1 MQRLGQQRMKQVCVR
16 ICVRAAWILL
26 CVGLVMP
33 FEAPEATAQDE
44 LKIFG
49 FFQGV
54 AFQNWQK
61 LTQQGLRQTTIN
73 GVPTFQRFDSV
84 NNTDRNV
91 FTLQQVNLF
100 LSKDFGSKFS
110 AFVNLEFTDNY
121 SSNLGWG
128 SLSLQEAFVRY
139 EGSEYFNIKA
149 GLFLPQFNN
158 LYEIYNR
165 LPLLPYVFRPFIY
178 ETQFDAFISREDY
191 LPSRA
196 LLQIYGY
203 IPLGDLNIDYAG
215 YIGNAEN
222 TYIFASNSIV
232 RATGLGSNF
241 QAPGLSTVS
250 LKTGGARVGVRAG
263 QLKAGVSATLDND
276 NQRRFNIAIQG
287 TGITVPA
294 NNKTLAEGSNPGDVS
309 RTRIGIDAQYTVG
322 PLTIAGEA
330 LLVNYALSRAQQDS
344 LAAWSKPVANPAR
357 AADLSVGGIGDNLNK
372 RFFYG
377 TLQYDFTENFYGYA
391 TASYLED
398 NFSTVFKNGV
408 LGYGGGLGYRLI
420 DQVVVKLQY
429 QHISLNSE
437 RAVLDQDNIFAAISV
452 AF

>member
-1 MQRLGQQRMKQVCVR
+1 LR
-16 ICVRAAWILL
+16 
-26 CVGLVMP
+26 
-33 FEAPEATAQDE
+33 
-44 LKIFG
+44 IFG

-54 AFQNWQK
+54 AFQNYQQ
-61 LTQQGLRQTTIN
+61 LTQVGYRQSGGMI
-73 GVPTFQRFDSV
+73 QRFDSV

-100 LSKDFGSKFS
+100 LSKDFGSRFS
-110 AFVNLEFTDNY
+110 AFVNLEFTDNFA
-121 SSNLGWG
+121 SNLGWG

-139 EGSEYFNIKA
+139 EGSEYFNVKA

-178 ETQFDAFISREDY
+178 ETQFDAFVSREDF
-191 LPSRA
+191 LPTRA

-203 IPLGDLNIDYAG
+203 IPLGDVNIDYAG

-250 LKTGGARVGVRAG
+250 LKTGGARVGVRTG

-294 NNKTLAEGSNPGDVS
+294 NNKSLAEGSNSGDVI
-309 RTRIGIDAQYTVG
+309 RTRLGVDVQYNIG

-330 LLVNYALSRAQQDS
+330 ILVNYTLSQAQRDS
-344 LAAWSKPVANPAR
+344 LAVWSRPVATPTR

-372 RFFYG
+372 QFFYG
-377 TLQYDFTENFYGYA
+377 TAQYDFTESLYAYA
-391 TASYLED
+391 TISSLQD
-398 NFSTVFKNGV
+398 NFSTVFRNGIV
-408 LGYGGGLGYRLI
+408 GFGGGLGYRLI
-420 DQVVVKLQY
+420 DQVVLKLQY
-429 QHISLNSE
+429 QRISLNSD
-437 RAVLDQDNIFAAISV
+437 RATLNQDNIFAAISV